1 MYKEIYLVDDE
12 ELINTIHALM
22 FRKLGFEDKLRS
34 FTNPELALDCIR
46 FRENP
51 EERILLFLDIN
62 MPEMTGFEFLE
73 FMYLEKIPPT
83 IDIVIVSSSI
93 DEKDN
98 KKAATYTK
106 YVRGYVNKPLASS
119 DIAKFLGI
127 EQAISSPMTSL
138 T

>member
-62 MPEMTGFEFLE
+62 MPEMTGFEFFE

>member
-127 EQAISSPMTSL
+127 EQSISSPMTSL

>member
-12 ELINTIHALM
+12 DLINTLHALM
-22 FRKLGFEDKLRS
+22 FRKLGQEEKVRS
-34 FTNPELALDCIR
+34 FTNPELALDYLR

-83 IDIVIVSSSI
+83 IDVVIVSSSI
-93 DEKDN
+93 DEKDS

-106 YVRGYVNKPLASS
+106 YVSGYVNKPLSSS

-127 EQAISSPMTSL
+127 EQAAYTPTNS
-138 T
+138 